1 MLVHLEEILGEEKC
15 DFILTGLV
23 TGSWMP
29 QDGQR
34 EVTALLTKLPT
45 HNSLCIRSRV
55 YLSDLI
61 VIQDAHIFLWD
72 VPHNHGYE
80 HLNRSTY
87 ITSFSCTLT

>member
-45 HNSLCIRSRV
+45 HNSVCIRSGV
-55 YLSDLI
+55 HLSE
-61 VIQDAHIFLWD
+61 IQDAHIFLWD
-72 VPHNHGYE
+72 VPNKHGYE
-80 HLNRSTY
+80 HLNTSTY